1 MRKIILSMLALTLLA
16 SCNRDEN
23 QYLPPNSFTSIAT
36 VENPT
41 QSSGFYFRLDN
52 NDRMWVTATNFS
64 YYRPA
69 DGQRII
75 ASYSILSVN
84 GDNNLYN
91 HKVSLNDVYEVLTK
105 NIFKITTATQDSI
118 GNDPINI
125 NDMWVGSDFL
135 NVEFNYQ
142 GQNQTHYINLVSD
155 STKTYT
161 DGKVY
166 LEFRHNANNDY
177 PMFWKWGIVSFNLKS
192 LQPLAVADS
201 VNMVIHTKEFGA
213 SNDKSYNLTYKFG
226 TAATVKYVK
235 KVFIPSDSNSVQ

>member
-1 MRKIILSMLALTLLA
+1 MRKLILSILTLLLLV

-23 QYLPPNSFTSIAT
+23 QYLPPNSFMSIAT

-52 NDRMWVTATNFS
+52 NDRMWVTTTNFP

-84 GDNNLYN
+84 GENNLYN

-105 NIFKITTATQDSI
+105 KIFKITTATQDSI
-118 GNDPINI
+118 GNDAINI
-125 NDMWVGSDFL
+125 NDMWVGSNYL

-142 GQNQTHYINLVSD
+142 GQNKIHYINLVSD

-161 DGKVY
+161 DGKVH
-166 LEFRHNANNDY
+166 LEFRHNANNDN
-177 PMFWKWGIVSFNLKS
+177 PLFWKWGIVSFNLKS
-192 LQPLAVADS
+192 LQPLAVGDS
-201 VNMVIHTKEFGA
+201 VNMVIHTKEFGT
-213 SNDKSYNLTYKFG
+213 NVDKSYNLTYKFG
-226 TAATVKYVK
+226 TAAAIQQVK
-235 KVFIPSDSNSVQ
+235 KVFIPTDSNSVQ